1 MSNSHQMPIRIYYED
16 TDSAGIVYYANY
28 LKYAE
33 RARTELLRTLGI
45 ESGQMMDEFG
55 VGLVVCRCHAEYLK
69 PAVLDDEVIIDTML
83 QKVGGASIALRQIVT
98 RDGCELVQMDVEL
111 GCLHFK
117 IGRPVALPKHVRYA
131 LENKVNESS

>member
-16 TDSAGIVYYANY
+16 TDSGGIVYYANY

-45 ESGQMMDEFG
+45 ESGQMMGEFG
-55 VGLVVCRCHAEYLK
+55 VGLIVRRCHAEYLK
-69 PAVLDDEVIIDTML
+69 PAVLDDEVIIQTTL
-83 QKVGGASIALRQIVT
+83 QKVGGASIALHQIVI

-131 LENKVNESS
+131 LENQVNVCS

>member
-1 MSNSHQMPIRIYYED
+1 MSSSHQMPIRIYYED
-16 TDSAGIVYYANY
+16 TDSGGIVYYANY

-45 ESGQMMDEFG
+45 ESRQIMGEFG
-55 VGLVVCRCHAEYLK
+55 VGLVVRRCHAKYLK
-69 PAVLDDEVIIDTML
+69 PAVLDDEVIIETTL

-131 LENKVNESS
+131 LENQVNVCS